1 MATSRSQPYDAHP
14 AGSVVTPLEL
24 SDPPGAIALRGSD
37 NSLGGAAAGDP
48 LHVSGREVRVAG
60 QDEEQV
66 AQPAEVRRGHGVRL
80 LAIFMDGD
88 PGRTFG
94 TPGPRT
100 RDMQQRRSGTAAG
113 EDEGVELR
121 QLLVVR

>member
-1 MATSRSQPYDAHP
+1 MATSRSQRYDAHP
-14 AGSVVTPLEL
+14 AGSVVTRPDL
-24 SDPPGAIALRGSD
+24 SDPPGAIAPAGCD
-37 NSLGGAAAGDP
+37 KSLGGRGAAGDP

-66 AQPAEVRRGHGVRL
+66 AQPVEVRRGHGVRL

-94 TPGPRT
+94 TPGHRT
-100 RDMQQRRSGTAAG
+100 RDMRERRSRTAAR

-121 QLLVVR
+121 QP